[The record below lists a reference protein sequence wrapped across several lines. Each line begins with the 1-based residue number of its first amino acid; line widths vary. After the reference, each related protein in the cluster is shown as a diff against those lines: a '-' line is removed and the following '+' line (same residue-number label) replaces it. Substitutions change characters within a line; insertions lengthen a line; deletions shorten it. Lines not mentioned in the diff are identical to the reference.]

1 MAEIHHRAA
10 RQAAMWATAQQLAIN
25 WLQVTVNADDAD
37 YVQQHM
43 ETVQSILSKAGLFEP
58 AIAKQSNAEV
68 TNQAGNGAGSGGDG
82 VSAVTF
88 AAPEPHSGQ
97 GLGLPRVIY
106 PAAVREGAVG
116 HATAVAQAA
125 ALNASAAIA
134 SAATAAASSAAAVA
148 VLQATVVNSTAPAA
162 VVAATISDAARALAE
177 AKAKAT
183 ATAEAALQAAVA
195 QQQQKV
201 VKRASEHLLPPLTQG
216 LGLVDY
222 PSDDDSHMSKA
233 LSDTDG
239 DTPATAASRPQAPK
253 SNLGPQAKAG
263 AAHGLSSLLPMY
275 SADVSGTGE

>member
-1 MAEIHHRAA
+1 MAEIHRRAA
-10 RQAAMWATAQQLAIN
+10 RQAATWATAQQLAIN

-43 ETVQSILSKAGLFEP
+43 ETVQTILSKAGLFEP
-58 AIAKQSNAEV
+58 AMAKQSNADV
-68 TNQAGNGAGSGGDG
+68 TTLAGNGVVAGRDD
-82 VSAVTF
+82 VSAEAF
-88 AAPEPHSGQ
+88 DAPKQHSGQ
-97 GLGLPRVIY
+97 GVSLPY
-106 PAAVREGAVG
+106 QAAVREAAVG

-125 ALNASAAIA
+125 VLNASAAVA
-134 SAATAAASSAAAVA
+134 SAATAAADSAVVVA
-148 VLQATVVNSTAPAA
+148 VLQATVVDSTAPAA

-201 VKRASEHLLPPLTQG
+201 IKRASEQLFPPLTQG

-233 LSDTDG
+233 MSDTDG
-239 DTPATAASRPQAPK
+239 DTPAAAASRPQALK

-263 AAHGLSSLLPMY
+263 APHGLSSLLPMY